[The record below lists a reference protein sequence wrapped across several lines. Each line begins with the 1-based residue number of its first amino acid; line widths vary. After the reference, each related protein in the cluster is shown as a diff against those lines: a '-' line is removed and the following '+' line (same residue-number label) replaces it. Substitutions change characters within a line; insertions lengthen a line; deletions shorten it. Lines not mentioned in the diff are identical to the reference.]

1 MKKLAVF
8 ASGSGTNYEAI
19 VRACENKEIDAEVSL
34 LVCDKSGAYV
44 LERAKAHN
52 TKTFVF
58 NAKDYASKEEFETII
73 VEKLKEEKIDLICL
87 AGYMRY
93 IGTVLLDN
101 YEGRMINIH
110 PALLPSFKGAHGIR
124 DAFMYGVK
132 VFGVTVHY
140 VDSGVDSG
148 KIIMQRGFEYYG
160 NDIDEV
166 ETRIHEIEH
175 KLYVEAINK
184 VLKGECA
191 NEKSIG

>member
-19 VRACENKEIDAEVSL
+19 VTACEEGKIDATVEI
-34 LVCDKSGAYV
+34 LVCDKVNAYV
-44 LERAKAHN
+44 LERAKNHN
-52 TKTFVF
+52 TPTFVF
-58 NAKDYASKEEFETII
+58 NAKEYESKEAFETVI
-73 VEKLKEEKIDLICL
+73 VEKLKALNIDLICL

-93 IGTVLLDN
+93 IGKVLLDN
-101 YEGRMINIH
+101 YEGKMINIH
-110 PALLPSFKGAHGIR
+110 PALLPSFKGAHGIK
-124 DAFMYGVK
+124 DAFEFGVK

-166 ETRIHEIEH
+166 EAHIHEIEH
-175 KLYVEAINK
+175 VLYIEAINK
-184 VLKGECA
+184 VLKGE
-191 NEKSIG
+191 

>member
-1 MKKLAVF
+1 MKKIAVF

-19 VRACENKEIDAEVSL
+19 VRACEEGKIDASVEL
-34 LVCDKSGAYV
+34 LVCDKGNAYV
-44 LERAKAHN
+44 LERAKNHN

-58 NAKDYASKEEFETII
+58 NAKDYESKEAFETVI
-73 VEKLKEEKIDLICL
+73 VKMLDEAKIDLVCL

-93 IGTVLLDN
+93 IGNVLLSS
-101 YEGRMINIH
+101 YEGRIINIH

-124 DAFMYGVK
+124 DAFEYGVK

-160 NDIDEV
+160 NNIDEV
-166 ETRIHEIEH
+166 EEKIHAIEH
-175 KLYVEAINK
+175 VLYVEAINK
-184 VLKGECA
+184 FFKGE
-191 NEKSIG
+191 